1 MSVPLHSAQ
10 RSSPDHTRDK
20 ELLVLSAAYPAPS
33 EPERAV
39 FVENLTRA
47 LVDGEAPSTFGATV
61 VAPRVRGNDPRSER
75 RQGIEV
81 RRFRYPSGGR
91 RLKEMKQPGLVVLG
105 CYFLSA
111 VLAALAAARSR
122 RVDVILAHWVVPM
135 GTVGA
140 VVALVLRRPLVIVA
154 HGSDVNR
161 YASGTFRRW
170 LCRWTLRR
178 SRRVVAVSHDL
189 EERLVRSFG
198 VSVDKLVHLPMGVDT
213 GLFHLPPEAGA
224 SRAERDELGLA
235 PGAFVLLFVGDL
247 TPPKGV
253 LELVEAWRRLR
264 GQRSVTL
271 CLVGDG
277 SLRHELEAELRLEIE
292 TGDCHLPGRVRQV
305 DLPRWYRAADIL
317 VLPSHSE
324 GAPVVVMEALACG
337 LPVVATRVGGVGELV
352 DDGATG
358 RLVPARDV
366 EALASTLDRLL
377 SEPETLR
384 SFRERLRQGPED
396 RSSRARARDLG
407 GVLRDVCRE

>member
-1 MSVPLHSAQ
+1 MPAVPADNRGISSRTPPSSAD
-10 RSSPDHTRDK
+10 RVSDTASI
-20 ELLVLSAAYPAPS
+20 LILSAAYPAPS

-47 LVDGEAPSTFGATV
+47 LVDGETPSTFGATV

-122 RVDVILAHWVVPM
+122 HVDVILAHWVVPM

-161 YASGTFRRW
+161 YASGKIRRW
-170 LCRWTLRR
+170 LCRWTLGR
-178 SRRVVAVSHDL
+178 SRRVLAVSHDL

-213 GLFHLPPEAGA
+213 GLFHLPAEAGA

-235 PGAFVLLFVGDL
+235 ADAFVLLFVGDL

-253 LELVEAWRRLR
+253 LELVEA
-264 GQRSVTL
+264 
-271 CLVGDG
+271 
-277 SLRHELEAELRLEIE
+277 
-292 TGDCHLPGRVRQV
+292 
-305 DLPRWYRAADIL
+305 
-317 VLPSHSE
+317 
-324 GAPVVVMEALACG
+324 
-337 LPVVATRVGGVGELV
+337 
-352 DDGATG
+352 
-358 RLVPARDV
+358 
-366 EALASTLDRLL
+366 
-377 SEPETLR
+377 
-384 SFRERLRQGPED
+384 
-396 RSSRARARDLG
+396 
-407 GVLRDVCRE
+407 